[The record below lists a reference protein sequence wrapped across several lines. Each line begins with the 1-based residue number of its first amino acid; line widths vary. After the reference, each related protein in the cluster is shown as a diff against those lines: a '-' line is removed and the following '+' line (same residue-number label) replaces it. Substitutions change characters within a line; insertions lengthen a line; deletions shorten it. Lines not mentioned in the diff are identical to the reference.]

1 MSKMPEPPEG
11 CRWVVRRKNFG
22 AHLDVKITVELHQGN
37 TLRMSCY
44 DYPTLR
50 SDMSTAKRLAR
61 RILRE
66 HKKEEAFKALTTKE
80 TK

>member
-11 CRWVVRRKNFG
+11 YRWVVLRKNFG

-37 TLRMSCY
+37 ILRMSCC

-50 SDMSTAKRLAR
+50 SDMSTVKRLAR

-66 HKKEEAFKALTTKE
+66 HKKEEAFKALTTQE